1 MFEILSPSNT
11 TKEMEE
17 RDLVQQERDRAF
29 TQLQELGID
38 PNTVR
43 L

>member
-11 TKEMEE
+11 AKEMEE

-38 PNTVR
+38 SNTVR